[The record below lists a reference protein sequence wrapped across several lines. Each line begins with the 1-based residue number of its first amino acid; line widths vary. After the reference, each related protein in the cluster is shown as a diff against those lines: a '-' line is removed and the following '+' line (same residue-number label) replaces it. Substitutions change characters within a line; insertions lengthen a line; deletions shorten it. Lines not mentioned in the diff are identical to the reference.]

1 MQLAQVE
8 EMIRAAGG
16 GENALA
22 YAEALC
28 EKVNRI
34 EEYGQFAPLLT
45 QLRASREQGDFRGR
59 VLEVNFA
66 DCFARQGIVLDYG
79 IRQGMSGDIDFGWKV
94 EEHMVNIELKLLGQ
108 DRATRDRINAQLDD
122 KGMSA
127 IFVDEDTKDVAR
139 LQADIIQKAS
149 TRKFN
154 PKLDRGTANLVAVD
168 VTELQLGTV
177 DICDCLLAAGGN
189 TLAAQHCDSSYLREQ
204 VVGVFEDI
212 SSVNLRESQRAWLA
226 KVQKLGADVPH
237 PRTYLHGA
245 LFLFREPA
253 ERAAL
258 SYDLRSAVV
267 WNPTL
272 TAPDVAKK
280 ICRAVHTVMPRA
292 K

>member
-1 MQLAQVE
+1 MLLAQVE

-16 GENALA
+16 GDNALA
-22 YAEALC
+22 YAEALR
-28 EKVNRI
+28 EKVSRI
-34 EEYGQFAPLLT
+34 EGLRQFAPLLA
-45 QLRASREQGDFRGR
+45 QLCASREQGDFRGR

-66 DCFARQGIVLDYG
+66 DCFARQGIALDYG

-94 EEHMVNIELKLLGQ
+94 EGYLVNIESKLLGQ
-108 DRATRDRINAQLDD
+108 DKATRDRINAQLDD
-122 KGMSA
+122 SGMSA
-127 IFVDEDTKDVAR
+127 IFVDDDTKDVAR

-154 PKLDRGTANLVAVD
+154 PKPDRGTVNLVAID

-189 TLAAQHCDSSYLREQ
+189 TLTAQHCNANCLREP
-204 VVGVFEDI
+204 VVGAFEDI
-212 SSVNLRESQRAWLA
+212 SPANLRESQRSWLA
-226 KVQKLGADVPH
+226 TVQNLKDDVPH

-258 SYDLRSAVV
+258 SYELRGAVV
-267 WNPTL
+267 WNQAL
-272 TAPDVAKK
+272 IAPDVAKK
-280 ICRAVHTVMPRA
+280 ICGALHSVIPQA